1 MTQCRG
7 IHPGGLEP
15 TCETSFINNLLCGFG
30 QITSPLRAHTAS
42 LLKQGSGSS
51 KDKSPFPTLQSAK
64 HRSDYPPQG
73 NLLLATGEFRFT
85 SDQDIFY
92 MIVDSTQEVSPLS

>member
-1 MTQCRG
+1 MMTQCRG

-51 KDKSPFPTLQSAK
+51 KDKSPFQLYSLQNTDLIILPK
-64 HRSDYPPQG
+64 
-73 NLLLATGEFRFT
+73 ATC
-85 SDQDIFY
+85 Y
-92 MIVDSTQEVSPLS
+92 